1 MKVTVNFGNIR
12 VIVPCGNGEILVR
25 DLMDLAITRYKKA
38 TGKSPDAWVTIH
50 NLKLSSDGGIL
61 DPDDKLNDVADDREQ
76 IIAIYE
82 EQGSPFLSHN
92 GGDGTSASSV
102 GTESPD
108 IFRGSEDTHHEKKDP
123 YTENDVE
130 ITADHIS
137 SGVTPLHVRRGSE
150 PALNCISP
158 SPASADPTK
167 RWSAAVIMDNDTS
180 GTSRSVQGNS
190 FGSSENDLV
199 VNVAED
205 ETEEENTGFLRVGQ
219 GSERLS
225 ILGSGSNNLCWE
237 EAADAQLL
245 RMQDARKEPL
255 GGPGTSPDQSRD
267 RDSESSGGSED
278 RENPIIL
285 KNESGP
291 LGIHVVPDY
300 DSNGRDMGLVVQ
312 GVEPGGRIDR
322 DGRLHIGDRIVD
334 INGQSLLHVSFKKAQ
349 EIFKDALRDPEIR
362 IRLAKNSLSTGSAQR
377 PKKPPPP
384 VYPKPI
390 VQRKRSNNEEE
401 RTDLVE
407 GQERGGLNTKVATV
421 TQTKKIPSSVPIS
434 HKNIPLTSNTRKIG
448 RKIPIQ
454 LTKGPDGFGFS
465 ITTRDNP
472 AGGNCPIYIK
482 NILPKGAAI
491 EDGRLK
497 PGDRLLEVNGIEM
510 TGLSQTEA
518 VKILRNTPL
527 RGIVNLVVSRQE
539 FDPTPSPN
547 LSQEL
552 PPDQLEDEFGI
563 YPWKHRE
570 ILTYNIPLNET
581 GSAGL
586 GVSVKGKTT
595 TTENGPIDLG
605 IFVKSVIHGGAASK
619 DGRLLTNDQLI
630 KINGISLLRMTNT
643 EAMETLRRAMVQGD
657 GPNVAPDAITLT
669 IARQIPSFA
678 TYDEDPGTLPSSSS
692 QNNSTVSNIND
703 GSLNR
708 DILEKYTS
716 PLENRTSTP
725 DNSASENS
733 ESTVIFIPKSN
744 ISDNY
749 GSGSISA
756 DFKESKPLGQNPVIE
771 RLTGLDTKSNM
782 LRNESYLRA
791 SHESWGGNQLHELHG
806 LKIGQDS
813 SINRVNLSPT
823 INLPTFDTAMVD
835 SSYGGSPVRPKPRSR
850 STTPDNLLSSPS
862 KNGTYSEEKKYLE
875 NGDESNSRYK
885 ELAMTSQLSLD
896 DESQFTL
903 TRDGFGRQSISEK
916 RHAQLD
922 ARNTDTF
929 QRNKRAREEREKQKY
944 LLPEGK
950 QLTDYQNQQE
960 HNHHQLRE
968 VCVDRDQETACSTK
982 RPAVKAQTL
991 RANGEIKPSLVRA
1004 NSAESLVNHVRSNI
1018 PHSQPFR
1025 VFKEVGKLYRNPL
1038 LFYPT
1043 CCWSCQSPGC
1053 PYHMV
1058 PSGGDSI
1065 NSRGSQVQVGPSLG
1079 MKKSSSLESLQTMV
1093 QELQK
1098 EDKSQARGSRRPTG
1112 RAARGRGCN
1121 ESFRAAVDRSYEGP
1135 VTETMETLD
1144 EETESSSSAGPGVH
1158 GRGSGISSSRDT
1170 PSVSSDPA
1178 AEETVNGHRKTGKV
1192 GKKKGLLKGLGSVFK
1207 FGKNKKLTH
1216 DQAGK
1221 SSKEETEKEEER
1233 SRARRAAQEEQE
1245 RIQEQYRKLV
1255 EKQRQEQQQ
1264 EQTYNK
1270 EGFTS
1275 ISHLPTQTRQ
1285 ERMHQLRAQH
1295 QRRHQERQGHYP
1307 KDEQEEVY
1315 EKEITE
1321 AIDRQPRRETEVL
1334 HNRSHSFDIYKEME
1348 RPGSRV
1354 GFADPSKYSH
1364 YMNFKE
1370 IQQHLQ
1376 EYRQHQLQ
1384 NLPRQPQMGKSSPL
1398 GQRDRPTSN
1407 FFEYESMQGGL
1418 QQNTEPNTNSLPRHS
1433 NMTGHPPNQPHP
1445 PHQHYK
1451 KHQVHPFQ
1459 SVEPPSSHKANGYND
1474 LTQLRPVQSQ
1484 PSSGALL
1491 FLPTRTKREG
1501 PGSKV

>member
-61 DPDDKLNDVADDREQ
+61 DRDDKLNDVADDREQ

-108 IFRGSEDTHHEKKDP
+108 IFKGSEDIHNERKDP
-123 YTENDVE
+123 CTENDVE

-158 SPASADPTK
+158 NPASADPTK

-180 GTSRSVQGNS
+180 GTSRSVQRNS
-190 FGSSENDLV
+190 LGSSENELAD
-199 VNVAED
+199 NVAED
-205 ETEEENTGFLRVGQ
+205 ETEEENMGFLRVGQ

-225 ILGSGSNNLCWE
+225 ILGSGSNNLCWKA
-237 EAADAQLL
+237 AADAQLL
-245 RMQDARKEPL
+245 RNQDARKEPL

-491 EDGRLK
+491 DDGRLK

-539 FDPTPSPN
+539 FDSTPSPN

-552 PPDQLEDEFGI
+552 LPDQLADEFGI

-595 TTENGPIDLG
+595 TTENGPVDLG

-643 EAMETLRRAMVQGD
+643 EAMEMLRRAMVQGD

-669 IARQIPSFA
+669 VARQIPSFA
-678 TYDEDPGTLPSSSS
+678 TSDEDVVTLPSSSS
-692 QNNSTVSNIND
+692 QNNFTVSKIGD

-708 DILEKYTS
+708 DILEKHTS
-716 PLENRTSTP
+716 PLENRTSIP

-733 ESTVIFIPKSN
+733 ESTVIFIPKSTV
-744 ISDNY
+744 SDSN
-749 GSGSISA
+749 GLGTISA
-756 DFKESKPLGQNPVIE
+756 DIKESKPLGQNPVIE
-771 RLTGLDTKSNM
+771 RLTGQDTKLNV

-791 SHESWGGNQLHELHG
+791 NHESWEGNQLHELHG

-813 SINRVNLSPT
+813 FINKVNLLPT
-823 INLPTFDTAMVD
+823 ISLPTYDTDMMDA
-835 SSYGGSPVRPKPRSR
+835 SNGGSPVQPKPRSR
-850 STTPDNLLSSPS
+850 PITPDNFLSSPS
-862 KNGTYSEEKKYLE
+862 KNSTYNEEKKYIE

-885 ELAMTSQLSLD
+885 EPAMTSQLSLD

-929 QRNKRAREEREKQKY
+929 QRNKRAREEREKQKH
-944 LLPEGK
+944 LLSEEK
-950 QLTDYQNQQE
+950 QLTEYQNQQE
-960 HNHHQLRE
+960 HNHHHLRE
-968 VCVDRDQETACSTK
+968 VCIDRDQKNACSTK
-982 RPAVKAQTL
+982 KPAVKGQTL
-991 RANGEIKPSLVRA
+991 RANGEVKPSLVRA
-1004 NSAESLVNHVRSNI
+1004 NSVESLVNHVRSNI
-1018 PHSQPFR
+1018 PHSQR
-1025 VFKEVGKLYRNPL
+1025 
-1038 LFYPT
+1038 
-1043 CCWSCQSPGC
+1043 SCQSPGC

-1058 PSGGDSI
+1058 PSSGDSI

-1144 EETESSSSAGPGVH
+1144 EETESSSSAGPGAH
-1158 GRGSGISSSRDT
+1158 GRGSGVSSSRDT

-1178 AEETVNGHRKTGKV
+1178 AEEAVNGQKKTGKV

-1216 DQAGK
+1216 EQAGK
-1221 SSKEETEKEEER
+1221 SSKEEAEKEEER
-1233 SRARRAAQEEQE
+1233 SRARHAAQEEQE

-1264 EQTYNK
+1264 EQMYSK
-1270 EGFTS
+1270 DGFIS
-1275 ISHLPTQTRQ
+1275 ISHLPPQTRQ
-1285 ERMHQLRAQH
+1285 ERMHQLRAEH
-1295 QRRHQERQGHYP
+1295 QRRHQERHGHYP

-1315 EKEITE
+1315 EKEITD
-1321 AIDRQPRRETEVL
+1321 AIDRQPRRESEVL
-1334 HNRSHSFDIYKEME
+1334 HSRSHSFDIYKEME

-1384 NLPRQPQMGKSSPL
+1384 NLSRQPQMGKSSPM
-1398 GQRDRPTSN
+1398 GHRDRPTSN
-1407 FFEYESMQGGL
+1407 FFEYESMQGGP

-1433 NMTGHPPNQPHP
+1433 KVTGHPSNQPQP

-1459 SVEPPSSHKANGYND
+1459 SVEPSSSHMVNGYND
-1474 LTQLRPVQSQ
+1474 LTQLQPVQSQ
-1484 PSSGALL
+1484 SSSGALL

>member
-1 MKVTVNFGNIR
+1 MW
-12 VIVPCGNGEILVR
+12 
-25 DLMDLAITRYKKA
+25 IT
-38 TGKSPDAWVTIH
+38 
-50 NLKLSSDGGIL
+50 
-61 DPDDKLNDVADDREQ
+61 

-108 IFRGSEDTHHEKKDP
+108 IFKGSEDIHNERKDP
-123 YTENDVE
+123 CTENDVE

-158 SPASADPTK
+158 NPASADPTK

-180 GTSRSVQGNS
+180 GTSRSVQN
-190 FGSSENDLV
+190 
-199 VNVAED
+199 
-205 ETEEENTGFLRVGQ
+205 
-219 GSERLS
+219 
-225 ILGSGSNNLCWE
+225 
-237 EAADAQLL
+237 
-245 RMQDARKEPL
+245 QDARKEPL

-491 EDGRLK
+491 DDGRLK

-539 FDPTPSPN
+539 FDSTPSPN

-552 PPDQLEDEFGI
+552 LPDQLADEFGI

-595 TTENGPIDLG
+595 TTENGPVDLG

-643 EAMETLRRAMVQGD
+643 EAMEMLRRAMVQGD

-669 IARQIPSFA
+669 VARQIPSFA
-678 TYDEDPGTLPSSSS
+678 TSDEDVVTLPSSSS
-692 QNNSTVSNIND
+692 QNNFTVSKIGD

-708 DILEKYTS
+708 DILEKHTS
-716 PLENRTSTP
+716 PLENRTSIP

-733 ESTVIFIPKSN
+733 ESTVIFIPKSTV
-744 ISDNY
+744 SDSN
-749 GSGSISA
+749 GLGTISA
-756 DFKESKPLGQNPVIE
+756 DIKESKPLGQNPVIE
-771 RLTGLDTKSNM
+771 RLTGQDTKLNV

-791 SHESWGGNQLHELHG
+791 NHESWEGNQLHELHG

-813 SINRVNLSPT
+813 FINKVNLLPT
-823 INLPTFDTAMVD
+823 ISLPTYDTDMMDA
-835 SSYGGSPVRPKPRSR
+835 SNGGSPVQPKPRSR
-850 STTPDNLLSSPS
+850 PITPDNFLSSPS
-862 KNGTYSEEKKYLE
+862 KNSTYNEEKKYIE

-885 ELAMTSQLSLD
+885 EPAMTSQLSLD

-929 QRNKRAREEREKQKY
+929 QRNKRAREEREKQKH
-944 LLPEGK
+944 LLSEEK
-950 QLTDYQNQQE
+950 QLTEYQNQQE
-960 HNHHQLRE
+960 HNHHHLRE
-968 VCVDRDQETACSTK
+968 VCIDRDQKNACSTK
-982 RPAVKAQTL
+982 KPAVKGQTL
-991 RANGEIKPSLVRA
+991 RANGEVKPSLVRA
-1004 NSAESLVNHVRSNI
+1004 NSVESLVNHVRSNI
-1018 PHSQPFR
+1018 PHSQR
-1025 VFKEVGKLYRNPL
+1025 
-1038 LFYPT
+1038 
-1043 CCWSCQSPGC
+1043 SCQSPGC

-1058 PSGGDSI
+1058 PSSGDSI

-1144 EETESSSSAGPGVH
+1144 EETESSSSAGPGAH
-1158 GRGSGISSSRDT
+1158 GRGSGVSSSRDT

-1178 AEETVNGHRKTGKV
+1178 AEEAVNGQKKTGKV

-1216 DQAGK
+1216 EQAGK
-1221 SSKEETEKEEER
+1221 SSKEEAEKEEER
-1233 SRARRAAQEEQE
+1233 SRARHAAQEEQE

-1264 EQTYNK
+1264 EQMYSK
-1270 EGFTS
+1270 DGFIS
-1275 ISHLPTQTRQ
+1275 ISHLPPQTRQ
-1285 ERMHQLRAQH
+1285 ERMHQLRAEH
-1295 QRRHQERQGHYP
+1295 QRRHQERHGHYP

-1315 EKEITE
+1315 EKEITD
-1321 AIDRQPRRETEVL
+1321 AIDRQPLKRILPPHRNPSFYSPKSPLPIKRRESEVL
-1334 HNRSHSFDIYKEME
+1334 HSRSHSFDIYKEME

-1384 NLPRQPQMGKSSPL
+1384 NLSRQPQMGKSSPM
-1398 GQRDRPTSN
+1398 GHRDRPTSN
-1407 FFEYESMQGGL
+1407 FFEYESMQGGP

-1433 NMTGHPPNQPHP
+1433 KVTGHPSNQPQP

-1459 SVEPPSSHKANGYND
+1459 SVEPSSSHMVNGYND
-1474 LTQLRPVQSQ
+1474 LTQLQPVQSQ
-1484 PSSGALL
+1484 SSSGALL

>member
-61 DPDDKLNDVADDREQ
+61 DRDDKLNDVADDREQ

-108 IFRGSEDTHHEKKDP
+108 IFKGSEDIHNERKDP
-123 YTENDVE
+123 CTENDVE

-158 SPASADPTK
+158 NPASADPTK

-180 GTSRSVQGNS
+180 GTSRSVQRNS
-190 FGSSENDLV
+190 LGSSENELAD
-199 VNVAED
+199 NVAED
-205 ETEEENTGFLRVGQ
+205 ETEEENMGFLRVGQ

-225 ILGSGSNNLCWE
+225 ILGSGSNNLCWKA
-237 EAADAQLL
+237 AADAQLL
-245 RMQDARKEPL
+245 RNQDARKEPL

-491 EDGRLK
+491 DDGRLK

-539 FDPTPSPN
+539 FDSTPSPN

-552 PPDQLEDEFGI
+552 LPDQLADEFGI

-595 TTENGPIDLG
+595 TTENGPVDLG

-643 EAMETLRRAMVQGD
+643 EAMEMLRRAMVQGD

-669 IARQIPSFA
+669 VARQIPSFA
-678 TYDEDPGTLPSSSS
+678 TSDEDVVTLPSSSS
-692 QNNSTVSNIND
+692 QNNFTVSKIGD

-708 DILEKYTS
+708 DILEKHTS
-716 PLENRTSTP
+716 PLENRTSIP

-733 ESTVIFIPKSN
+733 ESTVIFIPKSTV
-744 ISDNY
+744 SDSN
-749 GSGSISA
+749 GLGTISA
-756 DFKESKPLGQNPVIE
+756 DIKESKPLGQNPVIE
-771 RLTGLDTKSNM
+771 RLTGQDTKLNV

-791 SHESWGGNQLHELHG
+791 NHESWEGNQLHELHG

-813 SINRVNLSPT
+813 FINKVNLLPT
-823 INLPTFDTAMVD
+823 ISLPTYDTDMMDA
-835 SSYGGSPVRPKPRSR
+835 SNGGSPVQPKPRSR
-850 STTPDNLLSSPS
+850 PITPDNFLSSPS
-862 KNGTYSEEKKYLE
+862 KNSTYNEEKKYIE

-885 ELAMTSQLSLD
+885 EPAMTSQLSLD

-929 QRNKRAREEREKQKY
+929 QRNKRAREEREKQKH
-944 LLPEGK
+944 LLSEEK
-950 QLTDYQNQQE
+950 QLTEYQNQQE
-960 HNHHQLRE
+960 HNHHHLRE
-968 VCVDRDQETACSTK
+968 VCIDRDQKNACSTK
-982 RPAVKAQTL
+982 KPAVKGQTL
-991 RANGEIKPSLVRA
+991 RANGEVKPSLVRA
-1004 NSAESLVNHVRSNI
+1004 NSVESLVNHVRSNI
-1018 PHSQPFR
+1018 PHSQR
-1025 VFKEVGKLYRNPL
+1025 
-1038 LFYPT
+1038 
-1043 CCWSCQSPGC
+1043 SCQSPGC

-1058 PSGGDSI
+1058 PSSGDSI

-1144 EETESSSSAGPGVH
+1144 EETESSSSAGPGAH
-1158 GRGSGISSSRDT
+1158 GRGSGVSSSRDT

-1178 AEETVNGHRKTGKV
+1178 AEEAVNGQKKTGKV

-1216 DQAGK
+1216 EQAGK
-1221 SSKEETEKEEER
+1221 SSKEEAEKEEER
-1233 SRARRAAQEEQE
+1233 SRARHAAQEEQE

-1264 EQTYNK
+1264 EQMYSK
-1270 EGFTS
+1270 DGFIS
-1275 ISHLPTQTRQ
+1275 ISHLPPQTRQ
-1285 ERMHQLRAQH
+1285 ERMHQLRAEH
-1295 QRRHQERQGHYP
+1295 QRRHQERHGHYP

-1315 EKEITE
+1315 EKEITD
-1321 AIDRQPRRETEVL
+1321 AIDRQPLKRILPPHRNPSFYSPKSPLPIKRRESEVL
-1334 HNRSHSFDIYKEME
+1334 HSRSHSFDIYKEME

-1384 NLPRQPQMGKSSPL
+1384 NLSRQPQMGKSSPM
-1398 GQRDRPTSN
+1398 GHRDRPTSN
-1407 FFEYESMQGGL
+1407 FFEYESMQGGP

-1433 NMTGHPPNQPHP
+1433 KVTGHPSNQPQP

-1459 SVEPPSSHKANGYND
+1459 SVEPSSSHMVNGYND
-1474 LTQLRPVQSQ
+1474 LTQLQPVQSQ
-1484 PSSGALL
+1484 SSSGALL

>member
-1 MKVTVNFGNIR
+1 MW
-12 VIVPCGNGEILVR
+12 
-25 DLMDLAITRYKKA
+25 IT
-38 TGKSPDAWVTIH
+38 
-50 NLKLSSDGGIL
+50 
-61 DPDDKLNDVADDREQ
+61 

-108 IFRGSEDTHHEKKDP
+108 IFKGSEDIHNERKDP
-123 YTENDVE
+123 CTENDVE

-158 SPASADPTK
+158 NPASADPTK

-180 GTSRSVQGNS
+180 GTSRSVQRNS
-190 FGSSENDLV
+190 LGSSENELAD
-199 VNVAED
+199 NVAED
-205 ETEEENTGFLRVGQ
+205 ETEEENMGFLRVGQ

-225 ILGSGSNNLCWE
+225 ILGSGSNNLCWKA
-237 EAADAQLL
+237 AADAQLL
-245 RMQDARKEPL
+245 RNQDARKEPL

-491 EDGRLK
+491 DDGRLK

-539 FDPTPSPN
+539 FDSTPSPN

-552 PPDQLEDEFGI
+552 LPDQLADEFGI

-595 TTENGPIDLG
+595 TTENGPVDLG

-643 EAMETLRRAMVQGD
+643 EAMEMLRRAMVQGD

-669 IARQIPSFA
+669 VARQIPSFA
-678 TYDEDPGTLPSSSS
+678 TSDEDVVTLPSSSS
-692 QNNSTVSNIND
+692 QNNFTVSKIGD

-708 DILEKYTS
+708 DILEKHTS
-716 PLENRTSTP
+716 PLENRTSIP

-733 ESTVIFIPKSN
+733 ESTVIFIPKSTV
-744 ISDNY
+744 SDSN
-749 GSGSISA
+749 GLGTISA
-756 DFKESKPLGQNPVIE
+756 DIKESKPLGQNPVIE
-771 RLTGLDTKSNM
+771 RLTGQDTKLNV

-791 SHESWGGNQLHELHG
+791 NHESWEGNQLHELHG

-813 SINRVNLSPT
+813 FINKVNLLPT
-823 INLPTFDTAMVD
+823 ISLPTYDTDMMDA
-835 SSYGGSPVRPKPRSR
+835 SNGGSPVQPKPRSR
-850 STTPDNLLSSPS
+850 PITPDNFLSSPS
-862 KNGTYSEEKKYLE
+862 KNSTYNEEKKYIE

-885 ELAMTSQLSLD
+885 EPAMTSQLSLD

-929 QRNKRAREEREKQKY
+929 QRNKRAREEREKQKH
-944 LLPEGK
+944 LLSEEK
-950 QLTDYQNQQE
+950 QLTEYQNQQE
-960 HNHHQLRE
+960 HNHHHLRE
-968 VCVDRDQETACSTK
+968 VCIDRDQKNACSTK
-982 RPAVKAQTL
+982 KPAVKGQTL
-991 RANGEIKPSLVRA
+991 RANGEVKPSLVRA
-1004 NSAESLVNHVRSNI
+1004 NSVESLVNHVRSNI
-1018 PHSQPFR
+1018 PHSQR
-1025 VFKEVGKLYRNPL
+1025 
-1038 LFYPT
+1038 
-1043 CCWSCQSPGC
+1043 SCQSPGC

-1058 PSGGDSI
+1058 PSSGDSI

-1144 EETESSSSAGPGVH
+1144 EETESSSSAGPGAH
-1158 GRGSGISSSRDT
+1158 GRGSGVSSSRDT

-1178 AEETVNGHRKTGKV
+1178 AEEAVNGQKKTGKV

-1216 DQAGK
+1216 EQAGK
-1221 SSKEETEKEEER
+1221 SSKEEAEKEEER
-1233 SRARRAAQEEQE
+1233 SRARHAAQEEQE

-1264 EQTYNK
+1264 EQMYSK
-1270 EGFTS
+1270 DGFIS
-1275 ISHLPTQTRQ
+1275 ISHLPPQTRQ
-1285 ERMHQLRAQH
+1285 ERMHQLRAEH
-1295 QRRHQERQGHYP
+1295 QRRHQERHGHYP

-1315 EKEITE
+1315 EKEITD
-1321 AIDRQPRRETEVL
+1321 AIDRQPLKRILPPHRNPSFYSPKSPLPIKRRESEVL
-1334 HNRSHSFDIYKEME
+1334 HSRSHSFDIYKEME

-1384 NLPRQPQMGKSSPL
+1384 NLSRQPQMGKSSPM
-1398 GQRDRPTSN
+1398 GHRDRPTSN
-1407 FFEYESMQGGL
+1407 FFEYESMQGGP

-1433 NMTGHPPNQPHP
+1433 KVTGHPSNQPQP

-1459 SVEPPSSHKANGYND
+1459 SVEPSSSHMVNGYND
-1474 LTQLRPVQSQ
+1474 LTQLQPVQSQ
-1484 PSSGALL
+1484 SSSGALL